1 MISAQAVEALD
12 RLEHGAR
19 FNTLHTVARELIDAG
34 LAQEDWGAL
43 ALTEAGRIY
52 LRRGAAVHIPINCDD
67 HISDLSV
74 HQMRIPKG
82 PIDRRP
88 VSFWKNR
95 ATDPMASPQHVLR
108 DEADEDVGSTK
119 PLKLI
124 EEAPVQP
131 LPVAE
136 TRKQE
141 MLRAA
146 GVASGKTGVWV
157 EEAWVLAFVEALDH

>member
-19 FNTLHTVARELIDAG
+19 FNTMHTTARELIDAG

-52 LRRGAAVHIPINCDD
+52 LRRGVIGIHINNEQVSDMGGHSIPIR
-67 HISDLSV
+67 
-74 HQMRIPKG
+74 RI
-82 PIDRRP
+82 
-88 VSFWKNR
+88 
-95 ATDPMASPQHVLR
+95 DPMMSPQHVQRERRVHVLR
-108 DEADEDVGSTK
+108 NEADEDVGSAK